1 MSMRVRCEGV
11 AQDASLAFCMF
22 EVAAAAQHANAAYN
36 LAAMYAHGEGVE
48 SDPYKAQHFFQAAAA
63 GGHPTAAS
71 CAAQLGRKSE
81 AYLFF
86 VAATTVVVG
95 VAVTWGSVAVGS
107 ALLRRWALAPVP
119 VPGASFL
126 IGTVDDDI
134 YRS

>member
-1 MSMRVRCEGV
+1 MYVIRCEGV
-11 AQDASLAFCMF
+11 TQDASLAFCMF
-22 EVAAAAQHANAAYN
+22 EVAVAQRHANAAYN
-36 LAAMYAHGEGVE
+36 LAAMYAHGEGVGL
-48 SDPYKAQHFFQAAAA
+48 DPYKAQHFFQQAAE

-71 CAAQLGRKSE
+71 CASKLGRKSE

-95 VAVTWGSVAVGS
+95 VAVTWGSVALGS
-107 ALLRRWALAPVP
+107 ALLDRWALAPVP

-126 IGTVDDDI
+126 VDTVDDDI